1 MAKKA
6 KFAVGDS
13 VKFLG
18 YGEDVAEAERVLDE
32 GGVYEIVEV
41 NADED
46 TVSFSIDNP
55 DFNAKAKESEKNS
68 RSILVDVF
76 FDEVELA
83 TEEDEAA
90 EEEEA
95 PAPKKGK
102 AVAKAAS
109 KPAAKATAGKKKAA
123 VEEEAEEAEEDEE
136 EAPAPKKTAKAT
148 GKAAAKAPEKTVAK
162 GKAPA
167 KGKAVATKGKTAAKP
182 KAEKSEESDELAPL
196 ENEDQEI
203 VDLVEA
209 ADDIL
214 ELATEL
220 VENSSELDYKLG
232 GVLYHVRLSK
242 AYQKVDKKYK
252 ENGGFGLYVKE
263 HLNIE
268 YRKAMYLI
276 DIYYKF
282 NLYGIDSAKVS
293 ALGWTKCS
301 KIAAVMSE
309 DTAEDLIELAET
321 SSVADLT
328 DAIKESYKTEGGT
341 KGTVKKRVTFK
352 FRLLEEAG
360 TAVTEVIE
368 QAAKDMGL
376 KNLDDAFEH
385 IVMEWA
391 AEHQNVK
398 PAKKAVTKATG
409 KTTAKTTSKKVAAA
423 EEEEEEEA

>member
-1 MAKKA
+1 
-6 KFAVGDS
+6 
-13 VKFLG
+13 
-18 YGEDVAEAERVLDE
+18 
-32 GGVYEIVEV
+32 
-41 NADED
+41 
-46 TVSFSIDNP
+46 
-55 DFNAKAKESEKNS
+55 
-68 RSILVDVF
+68 
-76 FDEVELA
+76 
-83 TEEDEAA
+83 
-90 EEEEA
+90 
-95 PAPKKGK
+95 
-102 AVAKAAS
+102 
-109 KPAAKATAGKKKAA
+109 
-123 VEEEAEEAEEDEE
+123 
-136 EAPAPKKTAKAT
+136 
-148 GKAAAKAPEKTVAK
+148 
-162 GKAPA
+162 
-167 KGKAVATKGKTAAKP
+167 
-182 KAEKSEESDELAPL
+182 
-196 ENEDQEI
+196 
-203 VDLVEA
+203 
-209 ADDIL
+209 
-214 ELATEL
+214 
-220 VENSSELDYKLG
+220 VENSSGLDYKLG

-328 DAIKESYKTEGGT
+328 DAIKESYKAEGGT

-398 PAKKAVTKATG
+398 PAKKAAAKATG

-423 EEEEEEEA
+423 EEEEEEE